1 MREGRL
7 RWFGHVKRRPQSPVR
22 RVESNTI
29 DGVKRRGT
37 PKLRPILPSRSFLL
51 VDAVRKSILARKWR
65 YTWTKILKLVF
76 NAKDLFK
83 KPTAENEVS
92 VLERTF
98 DEPSER
104 KHLKKRCNVFY
115 AIFQVLL
122 QHEGPIHEFTLSMNA
137 NEICVEI
144 DQIISHLSRKN
155 ILKKLMLQLKYLL
168 RYTVPSSVFSMHQLT
183 ELHLQDCLLDRRSIS
198 NVSGSLTSLYLAD
211 VFITMEILLRLISKS
226 PLLKSF
232 TIVITQDIYIYD
244 DGSAI
249 TDLFKSLLVIK
260 HLTLSLLV
268 IQSWCPGHNKFR
280 IDFITLE
287 CYLDIRLALL
297 SEFEIR
303 NFGNSKHELE
313 FVKLILARSP
323 VLKKLMILLNNK
335 VSNNEELK
343 MCKILLRST
352 RA

>member
-1 MREGRL
+1 MEVAEMRMLRWTCGKTILDMILNGAFRRNLQVATIVNKMREGRL
-7 RWFGHVKRRPQSPVR
+7 RWFGHVKR
-22 RVESNTI
+22 
-29 DGVKRRGT
+29 GT
-37 PKLRPILPSRSFLL
+37 PKLWWEDRPKTDLKELL
-51 VDAVRKSILARKWR
+51 LLLLLSEDMAYDRTSILARKWR
-65 YTWTKILKLVF
+65 YTWTKIPKLVF

-104 KHLKKRCNVFY
+104 KHLKKMCNVFY

-137 NEICVEI
+137 NET
-144 DQIISHLSRKN
+144 L
-155 ILKKLMLQLKYLL
+155 
-168 RYTVPSSVFSMHQLT
+168 PSSVFSMHQLT

-249 TDLFKSLLVIK
+249 TDLFKCLPVIE

-268 IQSWCPGHNKFR
+268 IQA
-280 IDFITLE
+280 
-287 CYLDIRLALL
+287 LAQG
-297 SEFEIR
+297 EVQR
-303 NFGNSKHELE
+303 
-313 FVKLILARSP
+313 KLP
-323 VLKKLMILLNNK
+323 VSLVHLKYTGY
-335 VSNNEELK
+335 VFHQQ
-343 MCKILLRST
+343 T
-352 RA
+352 